1 MFHRNY
7 GRTAHAAYITDCACG
22 NKTSKAFARKND
34 GKCKACVTGVETVRR
49 GHKCPDCETGTLTAY
64 QAQHH
69 YHCDNCTREAD
80 PEGYRREVM
89 GLNDNQ
95 GDY

>member
-1 MFHRNY
+1 MFRNY
-7 GRTAHAAYITDCACG
+7 SSQYSQYLVKCTSCG
-22 NKTSKAFARKND
+22 GSTSKAFARKNA
-34 GKCKACVTGVETVRR
+34 GNCKACVTGVETTKR
-49 GHKCPDCETGTLTAY
+49 GPRCPDCDTGVLTAY

-89 GLNDNQ
+89 GLNDSY
-95 GDY
+95 GD